1 MENSRTQRFIFG
13 LLSLLWDTL
22 FFGCL
27 LFTTILQKNPCASS
41 GIATVLSLTRKRSLR
56 RSLRILWSPWSLEQ
70 ERSNCMQFW
79 PFFDVARI
87 TVWFVECQRSY
98 GFDGWWPKQNWTAW
112 LIPRT
117 LFVLSACFIVQ
128 ANRYV
133 EGMKEAAPTF
143 KKLRGAESLT
153 RFFFEHGV
161 KQYMATS
168 TPRSLIGSKL
178 APHKVCS
185 VRFDL
190 FPGNDRPLR
199 VDRDSW
205 RC

>member
-98 GFDGWWPKQNWTAW
+98 GFDGWWTKQNWTAW

-117 LFVLSACFIVQ
+117 LFYFSGIGLSCRQIGTSKGW
-128 ANRYV
+128 R
-133 EGMKEAAPTF
+133 
-143 KKLRGAESLT
+143 KLP
-153 RFFFEHGV
+153 
-161 KQYMATS
+161 
-168 TPRSLIGSKL
+168 PRSRSWEEPSRWL
-178 APHKVCS
+178 ASSLNTEWSNIWQPQLLV
-185 VRFDL
+185 
-190 FPGNDRPLR
+190 P
-199 VDRDSW
+199 
-205 RC
+205 